1 MDTDGIYN
9 DLVYNGTTNKV
20 LQKWIGTG
28 TQETN
33 NRVTVTKIIGGYYSQ
48 MGFSNP
54 DNHIGYYGDN
64 FGTGKFQTRMGI
76 WMEL

>member
-1 MDTDGIYN
+1 MDTDGIYD

-33 NRVTVTKIIGGYYSQ
+33 RVTVTKIIGGYYSQ
-48 MGFSNP
+48 MISTP
-54 DNHIGYYGDN
+54 SQHIGYYGDN
-64 FGTGKFQTRMGI
+64 FELTISDRIGTV
-76 WMEL
+76 ME

>member
-28 TQETN
+28 I
-33 NRVTVTKIIGGYYSQ
+33 KKLII
-48 MGFSNP
+48 
-54 DNHIGYYGDN
+54 
-64 FGTGKFQTRMGI
+64 
-76 WMEL
+76 E